1 MTRATIKPFVPPVQ
15 RQNEIDDLQSRIR
28 VQAGSEEE
36 RGEERHVDERG
47 RPAPD
52 ILARAQVNTDDSEDD
67 GDSLQ
72 ATGAVRRKPQADCH
86 YPTSTG
92 IIARNLRGGVTTCK
106 LKRPSLRGS
115 CELEPLEQLVIHPYE
130 ARIAAFLPADLA
142 LGVPIQANYV
152 RGEVE
157 VVREAVDIT
166 VIVAKEGAP
175 HSVEV
180 HRNMVRLEALD
191 LPSMESAGHADPDVL
206 EPFGIERRPQ
216 QHDQLR
222 AHSIESSFRKAHR
235 LRLE

>member
-1 MTRATIKPFVPPVQ
+1 
-15 RQNEIDDLQSRIR
+15 
-28 VQAGSEEE
+28 
-36 RGEERHVDERG
+36 RHVDERS

-52 ILARAQVNTDDSEDD
+52 ILARAEVDANDTEDD
-67 GDSLQ
+67 RNSFQ
-72 ATGAVRRKPQADCH
+72 AAGAMRREPRADCH

-106 LKRPSLRGS
+106 LKRRSARAS
-115 CELEPLEQLVIHPYE
+115 CDLEPLEQVVIQPY
-130 ARIAAFLPADLA
+130 APRVAAFLPAHLA
-142 LGVPIQANYV
+142 LGVPIQPNYV
-152 RGEVE
+152 GGEVE

-175 HSVEV
+175 HPVEV
-180 HRNMVRLEALD
+180 HGNVVRLEARD

-206 EPFGIERRPQ
+206 EPFGIERRSQ

-222 AHSIESSFRKAHR
+222 AHSVEPSFRKVHR